1 MKQGCKP
8 FSRLQMGWIPPSL
21 TPSPFAFYQHIWLG
35 TGSILQSSQHKIAI
49 ASAAHL
55 SCLSSLHF
63 SSLLFFSFF
72 FSPFCPSALFAFL
85 FFSDMGKI
93 QCSRYSRASLFL
105 FFFFFFCCL
114 AIYSQKFT
122 LKIIKIQE
130 ESPDFFYTGFRYQK
144 YRRILNSHL
153 FWLNSHPFFAHPIIC
168 RLNLSVFD
176 F

>member
-1 MKQGCKP
+1 
-8 FSRLQMGWIPPSL
+8 MGWIPPSL
-21 TPSPFAFYQHIWLG
+21 TPSPFAFYQHIWLR
-35 TGSILQSSQHKIAI
+35 TGGRLQSSQHKIAI

-72 FSPFCPSALFAFL
+72 FPPSALLPFL
-85 FFSDMGKI
+85 HFYFFLTWAKFSVEGILEPVFFFSF
-93 QCSRYSRASLFL
+93 SFL
-105 FFFFFFCCL
+105 LL
-114 AIYSQKFT
+114 AIYSQKFM

>member
-21 TPSPFAFYQHIWLG
+21 TPSPCAFYQHIWLR
-35 TGSILQSSQHKIAI
+35 TGGRLQSSQHKIAI

-55 SCLSSLHF
+55 SCLSSLLY
-63 SSLLFFSFF
+63 SSSPFF
-72 FSPFCPSALFAFL
+72 FPPSALLPFL
-85 FFSDMGKI
+85 HFFFSDMGKI

-144 YRRILNSHL
+144 YRK
-153 FWLNSHPFFAHPIIC
+153 FF
-168 RLNLSVFD
+168 
-176 F
+176 